1 MKLISEIFD
10 MFYLCLEA
18 AHYARRGDY
27 KTANKLM
34 EKV

>member
-18 AHYARRGDY
+18 ARYARKGDY

-34 EKV
+34 ERV